1 MICSVSLA
9 PTVMV
14 QRALG
19 TFLLSMRCNCKY
31 PVLCCGFRGGRGLLV
46 CWASY
51 TAKKP
56 TAQRHRHFDLKQQQI
71 MFRKPKKNQWKMSL
85 KILYYDWDHTVLP
98 ISKPDHY
105 NLPVLNNLHWQR
117 KKYTLPLCTIE
128 VYFNCSVFVLNW
140 FYLFKKILL
149 LCFFVKSTT
158 EL

>member
-1 MICSVSLA
+1 MLWFY
-9 PTVMV
+9 
-14 QRALG
+14 R
-19 TFLLSMRCNCKY
+19 
-31 PVLCCGFRGGRGLLV
+31 GRGLLV

-51 TAKKP
+51 ILPKSR
-56 TAQRHRHFDLKQQQI
+56 QHSGIDFDLKQQQI

-128 VYFNCSVFVLNW
+128 VYFNCSVFVFNW
-140 FYLFKKILL
+140 FYFLKKILL
-149 LCFFVKSTT
+149 LNFFSKVQPNFNKKFRN
-158 EL
+158 LLQ